1 MQRQDAVRHLARGR
15 VPWRPVDLQV
25 RGYFLWVLA
34 LRLFISLFPPRHL
47 LRSAILSSSSRPFL
61 SPLPQAL
68 HDRFTA
74 IDVDGSDTLTLS
86 EFMGFWEGLRGALH
100 SDAVYARLLE
110 DCIADFNI
118 SVCAVW
124 GRGSLR
130 IDRSESCERVGAPAL
145 GTRVILHRRD
155 MSCFCGSNPPPQPL
169 PL

>member
-1 MQRQDAVRHLARGR
+1 MGSCSASVHLSLSTSPPPTQRNT
-15 VPWRPVDLQV
+15 
-25 RGYFLWVLA
+25 FLLIPP
-34 LRLFISLFPPRHL
+34 LPFP
-47 LRSAILSSSSRPFL
+47 
-61 SPLPQAL
+61 PQAL